1 MIENK
6 LWSAIENRRSIYSI
20 DDKIELSNK
29 EIKDLVDF
37 AVKYVPSAFNNQ
49 STRTVL
55 LLGDE
60 HKKLWDITKG
70 ILKEIVPADAFKNTE
85 AKIDNS
91 FRSGYGT
98 ILFYADDVA
107 TKNLMEQFPAY
118 AANFPGW
125 ADQSSAMHQF
135 AIWTMLTDKGLGV
148 NLQHY
153 NPLIDESVRKEWGI
167 DENWRLIAQ
176 MPFGRPTGDAGAK
189 EFKPVSERSI
199 VFE

>member
-107 TKNLMEQFPAY
+107 TKNLMEQFPTY
-118 AANFPGW
+118 AEKFPGW

>member
-55 LLGDE
+55 LMGDE

-98 ILFYADDVA
+98 ILFYADDAA
-107 TKNLMEQFPAY
+107 TKNLMEQFPTY
-118 AANFPGW
+118 AEKFPGW

-176 MPFGRPTGDAGAK
+176 MPFGRPTGEAGAK

>member
-98 ILFYADDVA
+98 ILFYADDAA
-107 TKNLMEQFPAY
+107 TKNLMEQFPTY
-118 AANFPGW
+118 AEKFPGW

>member
-1 MIENK
+1 IENK

-98 ILFYADDVA
+98 ILFYADDAA
-107 TKNLMEQFPAY
+107 TKNLMEQFPTY
-118 AANFPGW
+118 AEKFPG
-125 ADQSSAMHQF
+125 
-135 AIWTMLTDKGLGV
+135 
-148 NLQHY
+148 
-153 NPLIDESVRKEWGI
+153 
-167 DENWRLIAQ
+167 
-176 MPFGRPTGDAGAK
+176 
-189 EFKPVSERSI
+189 
-199 VFE
+199 

>member
-1 MIENK
+1 M
-6 LWSAIENRRSIYSI
+6 
-20 DDKIELSNK
+20 
-29 EIKDLVDF
+29 
-37 AVKYVPSAFNNQ
+37 
-49 STRTVL
+49 
-55 LLGDE
+55 
-60 HKKLWDITKG
+60 
-70 ILKEIVPADAFKNTE
+70 
-85 AKIDNS
+85 
-91 FRSGYGT
+91 
-98 ILFYADDVA
+98 YADDAA
-107 TKNLMEQFPAY
+107 TKNWMEQVPTCAEK
-118 AANFPGW
+118 FPGW

>member
-98 ILFYADDVA
+98 ILFYADDAA
-107 TKNLMEQFPAY
+107 TKNLMEQFPTY
-118 AANFPGW
+118 AEKFPGW

-176 MPFGRPTGDAGAK
+176 MPFGRPTGEAGAK